1 MRSSTLEVLADPHP
15 GRSLVIRGRA
25 MRTFSSI
32 ASFLALT
39 LLALG
44 VYIIKEEFANPIA
57 AQSIALLTAAFALAT
72 GVTLLVYLIPPRSS
86 MWRDNSVE
94 VSSVSLDWVEWAAEN
109 GPSDSDEQRTDLPFQ
124 RWYVDPARIPP
135 R

>member
-1 MRSSTLEVLADPHP
+1 MRSSVLEVLADPHP

-32 ASFLALT
+32 ASFLALF

-57 AQSIALLTAAFALAT
+57 AQSIALLTAAFVLAT
-72 GVTLLVYLIPPRSS
+72 GVTLLAYLIPPRSS
-86 MWRDNSVE
+86 VWRDNSAQPPLI
-94 VSSVSLDWVEWAAEN
+94 SLDWVEWAAEN
-109 GPSDSDEQRTDLPFQ
+109 PPPDSTEQRTDLPYQ